1 MSSNKK
7 FNWALLI
14 VIVLYTIFFITVL
27 LVRHNKKNAQENV
40 SRETMRVIILHTP
53 ESWHTDLPDPTQTPE
68 FTVKP
73 MHTHKIEITEI
84 SEVTVEPTEVPTETP
99 SPTEVITE
107 IPQITEEPVE
117 STKIYLSS
125 RSDDGWL
132 PYLATSY
139 SAKPGSVGNR
149 GESLDG
155 KNVIAMWQTDMDY
168 ARLYTDMIEPFKS
181 FFKRTDGVEYGSLPY
196 GTEVEMRIWTGSE
209 YKYLGVYKV
218 LDDSPTTQYNLSNV
232 AVNLHGNKSPLY
244 FNFTWTD
251 TNYRGQPAKSGERRG
266 QISNWKSDYSWNV
279 KGWLDVLGADWG
291 MVIVEIKLV

>member
-1 MSSNKK
+1 MINKK
-7 FNWALLI
+7 SCTLALLL
-14 VIVLYTIFFITVL
+14 VIIFATVFMMIKL
-27 LVRHNKKNAQENV
+27 NDRRDNAVAKEASV
-40 SRETMRVIILHTP
+40 SRETKVIILHTKEPVSPSP
-53 ESWHTDLPDPTQTPE
+53 EIPEVTVFSIPFTPRPLHTAKNEITMISETATPVLTE
-68 FTVKP
+68 IP
-73 MHTHKIEITEI
+73 EITEMP
-84 SEVTVEPTEVPTETP
+84 EVTPEPTEYEI
-99 SPTEVITE
+99 EVDI
-107 IPQITEEPVE
+107 
-117 STKIYLSS
+117 S

-155 KNVIAMWQTDMDY
+155 KKVIAMWQTDMNY
-168 ARLYTDMIEPFKS
+168 ARLYTNMVEPFKS

-196 GTEVEMRIWTGSE
+196 GTEVEMRIWTGSD

-251 TNYRGQPAKSGERRG
+251 TNYRGEPAKGGERKG
-266 QISNWKSDYSWNV
+266 QITNWKADYNYNV
-279 KGWLDVLGADWG
+279 KGWLDVLDAGWG
-291 MVIVEIKLV
+291 MVIVEIKML